1 MKLLVIIVNY
11 RVARLT
17 IECLHSIAAELG
29 RMPGTSVAVY
39 DNGSGD
45 DSAELI
51 QKAITENSWSSWC
64 SLTSNVTNSGFA
76 GGNNI
81 ILRAALESANP
92 PQYVLLLNPDTIVR
106 PNALERLIDFVDKHP
121 NVGVAGSRLEDPD
134 GTPQR
139 SAFRFPTPLSEF
151 ESSINLGLVSRLLSR
166 RVVAPPVSD
175 YECETDWVAGASM
188 MIRREVLQAIGLL
201 DEGYFTYFEDVDF
214 CFNARRAGWP
224 IWYFPGS
231 RVAHL
236 VGQSSGITS
245 KAPRRRPSYLFEARR
260 RYFLKNHGPFRAAL
274 ADMGRILG
282 LTLWRLRVL
291 LGKADTT
298 PPHYLRDCIRHS
310 VFLTGFKLK
319 YTQNPVALA
328 PLGASARK
336 NLLRKSR
343 R

>member
-29 RMPGTSVAVY
+29 RMPGTSVAVCE
-39 DNGSGD
+39 NGSAD

-64 SLTSNVTNSGFA
+64 SLTSNATNLGFA
-76 GGNNI
+76 GGNNS
-81 ILRAALESANP
+81 ILRAAIETVSP

-106 PNALERLIDFVDKHP
+106 PNAIERLIDFMDKSP

-139 SAFRFPTPLSEF
+139 SAFRFPTPLSEL
-151 ESSINLGLVSRLLSR
+151 ESNIKFGMVSRLLRR

-175 YECETDWVAGASM
+175 HECETDWVAGASM
-188 MIRREVLQAIGLL
+188 MIRREVLLDVGLL

-214 CFNARRAGWP
+214 CFNARRLGWP
-224 IWYFPGS
+224 TWYVPSS
-231 RVAHL
+231 RVVHL
-236 VGQSSGITS
+236 VGRSSGITA
-245 KAPRRRPSYLFEARR
+245 KIPRRRPSFLFEARH
-260 RYFLKNHGPFRAAL
+260 RYFLKNHGPVKAAL
-274 ADMGRILG
+274 ADIGQILG

-291 LGKADTT
+291 LGKPDST
-298 PPHYLRDCIRHS
+298 PPHYLSDCIRHS
-310 VFLTGFKLK
+310 VFLTGFELK
-319 YTQNPVALA
+319 GVNSAIAA
-328 PLGASARK
+328 PKASQSNTRAR
-336 NLLRKSR
+336 N
-343 R
+343 